1 VLKSYL
7 FKKYVIFYA
16 IIVLIILV
24 ATGCKLRPEPTNI
37 EMVEIE
43 GIAIEGATLKAKL
56 TPSNALAHYTWLRS
70 PNDENFTPIEGAGN
84 KGSYTLTS
92 SDADHYIKVVAKGIE
107 EFHCERSSVTA
118 EKVIGKESYESE
130 LANALGINEDSLNF
144 DTEKGIITITGNILV
159 TEDTSITLL
168 EGLSLVIG
176 GDSSFSIDSDKT
188 LTIDGDLVIEED
200 FEITGGGTVKV
211 EGNLEGKSL
220 KVSGGSTLV
229 VTGDADLE
237 EIELADDSKIEIVG
251 GIITKTLTVTD
262 DSDVEINGD
271 VNVKSIQLGDNSE
284 LKIEGDLSSSNNL
297 TISGKGLAEISG
309 NVTTPSIAL
318 KDEAEVLISGNL
330 DANIIEQE
338 TGTKL
343 NVDGEE
349 YLKEL
354 LSLLEP
360 REKLTTDYSNK
371 TITLS
376 GTIAITEDTEISL
389 PAEWQLV
396 INEDAT
402 LTLSESKTLTVGGD
416 LTVVGNLKIDGVLSL
431 YGELSVGGILQ
442 GPLNVPIDEELTI
455 KGDLTIGEDFI
466 LKGGGTVKVTGTL
479 EGEALTVTDGS
490 TLIVSGN
497 VILEDIELQNYAKVT
512 IGGYLNTDN
521 VIQEPGTTLEIS
533 GGDYLEELLPLI
545 SGGGKLSVD
554 NDSQVI
560 TLSGDILLEK
570 DETVSIPD
578 GMSLVLA
585 DGTSITSTLTNTLT
599 INGNLEA
606 GGNLALNGN
615 FHVEGS
621 LAISGNLEID
631 GELGVDEDFSV
642 NGSVTGSLTVS
653 AGKELTVKNNLTV
666 DDNFALVGGG
676 TLKVEE
682 TLESEGNRLE
692 LSIETG
698 SILDV
703 GKIGEAITELEVTGG
718 GKLIINEDVNLEK
731 IELTEDSSIEIDG
744 TLSGN
749 NLIVSGNGILVIA
762 EDLTT
767 TNNLS
772 IGTNSSVEAENNIT
786 VGRDLTVG
794 SGATLDQGGELN
806 VTGTISGTGEIL
818 EPTSVSWEVLNDKP
832 LEVDSTLEALVEPS
846 IASVT
851 YQWMVAD
858 SAEGPYS
865 DIAGATGKTYTL
877 TESEIGKFIRVEA
890 TGTGKYKTKVYSS
903 NPSND
908 VINRVAVKGVH
919 ALVNALLG
927 SDDFEEYNSIVK
939 WTNSE
944 NELFTITLEEDSSLT
959 ATSSVPEK
967 VNLVVSDTLS
977 IGNTLTIKG
986 KLTANK
992 QSDITLSADWWTI
1005 EGSGVATINS
1015 EAKLTFKNNNNY
1027 INGNNAYW
1035 TIEDGTIAKFTREAD
1050 KDLITFSGIGVTLN
1064 KDYDLTTLSKT
1075 VNLVGDVRA
1084 TLYAKLTVKIANLKL
1099 NDNSSLVISD
1109 NGTLDSNSMF
1119 GYEHLNQNAF
1129 IDIVNGTLKKDG
1141 DSWISSTG
1149 SFYYILENTKARR
1162 NQAGFEL
1169 TPINTAET
1177 STATFKNVVT
1187 TGGDKFSIVHTPFV
1201 IDSGVTLKQD
1211 GKWASG
1217 NVTIKN
1223 GATFIIS
1230 KNEHYAVQK
1239 LGVGENPQTGVT
1251 KEDFMLTIEQGA
1263 TLNFQGSGNINFVK
1277 GNAIFYGGIIDIKK
1291 GAIIVIGST
1300 EYDTSSEGFEAS
1312 EMIDE
1317 LKGKILNHIAIYDDV
1332 EIEDIQHTNPK

>member
-1 VLKSYL
+1 MLKSYL

-24 ATGCKLRPEPTNI
+24 ATGCKLRPEPLDI
-37 EMVEIE
+37 EEVSLSGTLMVGEE
-43 GIAIEGATLKAKL
+43 LIASVAPTKATVIFSWF
-56 TPSNALAHYTWLRS
+56 TSNDGTT
-70 PNDENFTPIEGAGN
+70 FTPIADSGN
-84 KGSYTLTS
+84 TATYTLTAG
-92 SDADHYIKVVAKGIE
+92 DAGKYIKVHAQGIGAYSCFAESEKVGPVIGIE
-107 EFHCERSSVTA
+107 DLLSQIQNDLNLVD
-118 EKVIGKESYESE
+118 KPVLNKEAGTITISE
-130 LANALGINEDSLNF
+130 DITINEN
-144 DTEKGIITITGNILV
+144 V
-159 TEDTSITLL
+159 SITLPD
-168 EGLSLVIG
+168 GLSLVIG
-176 GDSSFSIDSDKT
+176 GDSSFSIGSGNTLTLDGNLVIEDGQLHIKGGSTFVVDGGVALQEIELEDNSKLEVRGSLTSEDLVLRGEGSLIVSTGITADTITVAEGSELKIEGNLSSSNNLTISGKGSLTIAGDVNTPSIELKDEVNVTIEGDLITSSITREEDSHLNVEGKNFLEELLELLDDGGTLSIDNENNTITISGNIKIDDDVEITLPNGMSLVVEEDSNIEVEDSCT
-188 LTIDGDLVIEED
+188 LTINGTFKVEGNLKMEGNLVVTGDLEAEGELEIGGKLKVSGNVTVDGVVTGTLNVPSETELNIKGDLETGD
-200 FEITGGGTVKV
+200 NFVITGGGTVNV

-220 KVSGGSTLV
+220 KVSDGSTLV
-229 VTGDADLE
+229 VTGDANLE
-237 EIELADDSKIEIVG
+237 EIELEDDSKIEI
-251 GIITKTLTVTD
+251 
-262 DSDVEINGD
+262 
-271 VNVKSIQLGDNSE
+271 
-284 LKIEGDLSSSNNL
+284 
-297 TISGKGLAEISG
+297 
-309 NVTTPSIAL
+309 
-318 KDEAEVLISGNL
+318 
-330 DANIIEQE
+330 
-338 TGTKL
+338 
-343 NVDGEE
+343 
-349 YLKEL
+349 
-354 LSLLEP
+354 
-360 REKLTTDYSNK
+360 
-371 TITLS
+371 
-376 GTIAITEDTEISL
+376 
-389 PAEWQLV
+389 
-396 INEDAT
+396 
-402 LTLSESKTLTVGGD
+402 
-416 LTVVGNLKIDGVLSL
+416 
-431 YGELSVGGILQ
+431 
-442 GPLNVPIDEELTI
+442 
-455 KGDLTIGEDFI
+455 
-466 LKGGGTVKVTGTL
+466 
-479 EGEALTVTDGS
+479 
-490 TLIVSGN
+490 
-497 VILEDIELQNYAKVT
+497 
-512 IGGYLNTDN
+512 
-521 VIQEPGTTLEIS
+521 
-533 GGDYLEELLPLI
+533 
-545 SGGGKLSVD
+545 
-554 NDSQVI
+554 
-560 TLSGDILLEK
+560 
-570 DETVSIPD
+570 
-578 GMSLVLA
+578 
-585 DGTSITSTLTNTLT
+585 
-599 INGNLEA
+599 
-606 GGNLALNGN
+606 GGN
-615 FHVEGS
+615 
-621 LAISGNLEID
+621 
-631 GELGVDEDFSV
+631 
-642 NGSVTGSLTVS
+642 
-653 AGKELTVKNNLTV
+653 
-666 DDNFALVGGG
+666 
-676 TLKVEE
+676 
-682 TLESEGNRLE
+682 
-692 LSIETG
+692 
-698 SILDV
+698 
-703 GKIGEAITELEVTGG
+703 
-718 GKLIINEDVNLEK
+718 
-731 IELTEDSSIEIDG
+731 
-744 TLSGN
+744 
-749 NLIVSGNGILVIA
+749 
-762 EDLTT
+762 LTT